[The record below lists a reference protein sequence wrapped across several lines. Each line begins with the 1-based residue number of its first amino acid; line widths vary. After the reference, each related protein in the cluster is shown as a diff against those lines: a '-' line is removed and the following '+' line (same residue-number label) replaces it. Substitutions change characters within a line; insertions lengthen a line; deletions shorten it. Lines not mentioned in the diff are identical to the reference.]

1 MSETTASEVGPT
13 HFAGEV
19 PVDPAARSAALETA
33 RLETDGGAP
42 SDPEA
47 TLEVDVEAL
56 EVPAPAMGFQAFLQN
71 ANLHNL
77 LQIESLSRTTGVFE
91 VLSRGRRGYL
101 HLAQGELIHAELGTL
116 VGEAAAFEILA
127 WNEGEFETSARPLGA
142 ASISASLQTLL
153 LQLAQGQDEAVESV
167 RRPPLVR
174 SRQPEDDK
182 PTEPHLPAP
191 PVESQA
197 QPAVSQAQPTVSQAQ
212 PAVSQAQPVVSQPL
226 PPPRS
231 SRLPP
236 PLPPRIEREPANLA
250 DVVLSPSGELLQSR
264 GTAPDELAARVA
276 YAARLAELIGRAIR
290 SGAPRGLELRG
301 KGTHTRVKWQADGSL
316 VASLELVQSPKMR

>member
-1 MSETTASEVGPT
+1 VPETTASDVSPT
-13 HFAGEV
+13 NFVGEV
-19 PVDPAARSAALETA
+19 PADPAARSAALESA
-33 RLETDGGAP
+33 RSEGEEAAP

-47 TLEVDVEAL
+47 AL
-56 EVPAPAMGFQAFLQN
+56 EIEVEPIDADPAPTGFQAFLQN

-91 VLSRGRRGYL
+91 VLSRGRIGFL
-101 HLAQGELIHAELGTL
+101 HMAQGELIHAETDAL
-116 VGEAAAFEILA
+116 VGEAAAFEILS
-127 WNEGEFETSARPLGA
+127 WNQGELETSARPLA
-142 ASISASLQTLL
+142 QTATIQTPLQALL

-174 SRQPEDDK
+174 SRPPEDEK

-191 PVESQA
+191 PVEGQA
-197 QPAVSQAQPTVSQAQ
+197 RAGSSP
-212 PAVSQAQPVVSQPL
+212 

-236 PLPPRIEREPANLA
+236 PLPPRLERESANLA
-250 DVVLSPSGELLQSR
+250 EVVLSPSGELLQSR
-264 GTAPDELAARVA
+264 GNAPDELAARVA

-301 KGTHTRVKWQADGSL
+301 KGTLTQVKWQQDGGIA
-316 VASLELVQSPKMR
+316 ASLELVQSPKMR